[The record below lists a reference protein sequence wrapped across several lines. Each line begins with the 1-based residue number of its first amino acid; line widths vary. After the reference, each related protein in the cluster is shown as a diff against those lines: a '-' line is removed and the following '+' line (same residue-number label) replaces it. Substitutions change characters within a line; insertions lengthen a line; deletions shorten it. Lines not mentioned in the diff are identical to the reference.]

1 MMTEM
6 LPGIHFEQP
15 IVQPAL
21 QSLSGYQR
29 EQRPL
34 LQLGKSCG
42 SPHVGQEPLQPPA
55 QSLGSNRAKATLPLC
70 TVWADT
76 SRSLTPDS
84 IHDLCLCCFPVA
96 QRGAQSLGS
105 SPVTVSRVP
114 RLSCLLKHGWS
125 VWQLRNLGRGHHIRL
140 GCDVPHPTV
149 PFGFT

>member
-6 LPGIHFEQP
+6 LPGIHFDVDCAAGSAEP
-15 IVQPAL
+15 LWVPERTEASPAT
-21 QSLSGYQR
+21 
-29 EQRPL
+29 
-34 LQLGKSCG
+34 
-42 SPHVGQEPLQPPA
+42 GQELWLSTRWTGTTSASSTKPWEQ
-55 QSLGSNRAKATLPLC
+55 QSQGHVASLYR
-70 TVWADT
+70 VWADT